1 MSRTVEDSA
10 DIVIVGTGAGGATAA
25 RVLSE
30 AGLSVILVEEGP
42 ALAPQERSPG
52 LLDAMLESMR
62 DLATVSTRSASPM
75 PLLLGRCVG
84 GSTAVNSGIIWRL
97 PEDTRRDF
105 SERFGLASL
114 VDEAALDRIFT
125 QIERELDIAEVPSET
140 RGGNANALEL
150 ASQRLGLPGRVIRRN
165 ARHCVGRARCL
176 QGCPEGARQSM
187 DISYVPRA
195 LERGARLYPL
205 ARASE
210 VIIERGRA
218 VGVRGQL
225 LTSEGKRDGRFE
237 LRARRAVIVAA
248 GAIYTPVLLRNSG
261 LRGVVGDNFSAH
273 PGAAVV
279 GRFDRPVGMGFGA
292 TQAYEVPFREQ
303 GFKVE
308 SLAMPPELLAARLP
322 GAGRDWQE
330 QLSQLDHFAQF
341 AAIQRVAARGRVR
354 PGIFKMV
361 DIRYELQP
369 EDVQRLRDSVS
380 LMVRMMFAAGA
391 VEVYPG
397 VASVAERM
405 THPDQADAILAQ
417 SVQRK
422 DFHLV
427 ASHHFGT
434 AAAGGDPSRS
444 VVTPELESHEVQ
456 QLYVMDA
463 SVLPTNLGVN
473 PQHSIMALVFHA
485 AEKLANRESVRR
497 AAA

>member
-1 MSRTVEDSA
+1 VTRKLEDSA
-10 DIVIVGTGAGGATAA
+10 DVVIVGTGAGGATAA

-42 ALAPQERSPG
+42 FLAPADRSRG
-52 LLDAMLESMR
+52 LLDAMSESMR
-62 DLATVSTRSASPM
+62 DLATVSTRSATPM
-75 PLLLGRCVG
+75 PMLLGRCVG

-97 PEDTRRDF
+97 PEDTRRDW
-105 SERFGLASL
+105 SERFGLSSL
-114 VDEAALDRIFT
+114 LEEGALERIFD
-125 QIERELDIAEVPSET
+125 QLERELEIAEVPTET
-140 RGGNANALEL
+140 RGGNAHVLEL
-150 ASQRLGLPGRVIRRN
+150 ASQRLGLPGRAIRRN

-195 LERGARLYPL
+195 LAHGARLYPL

-210 VIIERGRA
+210 VIVERGRA

-225 LTSEGKRDGRFE
+225 VTADGKRDGRFE

-248 GAIYTPVLLRNSG
+248 GAIYTPVLLWKSG
-261 LRGVVGDNFSAH
+261 LRRAVGENFQAH

-292 TQAYEVPFREQ
+292 TQAYEVPFRDR

-330 QLSQLDHFAQF
+330 ALGQLDHFAQF
-341 AAIQRVAARGRVR
+341 AAIQRVGARGRVR
-354 PGIFKMV
+354 PGLFKMV
-361 DIRYELQP
+361 DIRYEL
-369 EDVQRLRDSVS
+369 EAADVQRLRESVA
-380 LMVRMMFAAGA
+380 LMTRMMFAAGA

-405 THPDQADAILAQ
+405 THPDQADAILDAKI
-417 SVQRK
+417 QRK
-422 DFHLV
+422 DFHLI

-434 AAAGGDPSRS
+434 AAAGSDPARS
-444 VVTPELESHEVQ
+444 VVSPELQSHEVQ

-473 PQHSIMALVFHA
+473 PQHTIMGLVFHA
-485 AEKLANRESVRR
+485 AEKLANRESTRR
-497 AAA
+497 AA